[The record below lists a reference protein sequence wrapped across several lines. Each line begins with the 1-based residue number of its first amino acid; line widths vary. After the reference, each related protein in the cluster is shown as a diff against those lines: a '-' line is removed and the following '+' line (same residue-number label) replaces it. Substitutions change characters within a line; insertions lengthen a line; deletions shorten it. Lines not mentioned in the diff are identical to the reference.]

1 MNNERTADDF
11 DVVIAG
17 GGLVGGSLAIALAQI
32 GAQNDAQKGI
42 RVALIEAVPPES
54 DAQPSFDDR
63 TIALSRGS
71 YRILDQLGIWSHIED
86 SVWPIQQIHVSQQQH
101 FGTSVID
108 SAEQGVAE
116 LGHVIKSRVL
126 GESLWELIR
135 ELPGVTTFCP
145 TSVTATERESQPED
159 GRRRVELQGANG
171 THSISTKLLVV
182 ADGARSRVR
191 TALGIN
197 AEDRDYEQVAV
208 VAKVQIDP
216 EHAGHVAYE
225 RFTTEG
231 PLAMLPGPDGHYT
244 VVLARNAETV
254 QSVMDMGDDEL
265 LALLQSLFGF
275 RLGRLRRLG
284 KRQAYP
290 LHLVTAENITA
301 ERAVVIGNAAN
312 GLHPVAAQGFNLGLR
327 DVASLAEIIADG
339 FNEVFKGHEHSQEKG
354 FDPGGNETLQAY
366 KDWRQSDQRR
376 VVKFTDGLIRMFG
389 VPGDAAA
396 TARGLSLA
404 AFDVLPGAKKELA
417 RQTMGLAGKMS
428 RLARGLPL

>member
-1 MNNERTADDF
+1 MGDIPAADEF

-32 GAQNDAQKGI
+32 QAQINAESHAHNGGRI
-42 RVALIEAVPPES
+42 ALIEAVPPES

-71 YRILDQLGIWSHIED
+71 YRILDQLGIWSHIKD
-86 SVWPIQQIHVSQQQH
+86 SVWPIQQIHISQQQR
-101 FGTSVID
+101 FGTSLID

-116 LGHVIKSRVL
+116 LGYVIKSRAL
-126 GESLWELIR
+126 GESLWAQIR
-135 ELPGVTTFCP
+135 ALESVEIFCP
-145 TSVTATERESQPED
+145 TSVTTTKLED

-171 THSISTKLLVV
+171 AQSITTKLLVV

-191 TALGIN
+191 TALGIS

-225 RFTTEG
+225 RFTSEG
-231 PLAMLPGPDGHYT
+231 PLAMLPGPDGQYT

-254 QSVMDMGDDEL
+254 QSVMDMSDEKL

-290 LHLVTAENITA
+290 LHLVTAGEITA

-339 FNEVFKGHEHSQEKG
+339 FHSDGKD
-354 FDPGGNETLQAY
+354 FDSGGNETLHAY

-376 VVKFTDGLIRMFG
+376 VVKFTDGLIRLFG
-389 VPGDAAA
+389 VQGGAAA
-396 TARGLSLA
+396 AARGLSLA

>member
-1 MNNERTADDF
+1 MAGPATADDF

-32 GAQNDAQKGI
+32 QTNC
-42 RVALIEAVPPES
+42 RVALVEAVPPES
-54 DAQPSFDDR
+54 TEQPSFDDR

-71 YRILDQLGIWSHIED
+71 YRILDQLGIWSHIQD
-86 SVWPIQQIHVSQQQH
+86 SVWPIEQIHVSQQRR

-108 SAEQGVAE
+108 SDEQGVAE
-116 LGHVIKSRVL
+116 LGYVIKSRAL
-126 GESLWELIR
+126 GESLWAQIR
-135 ELPGVTTFCP
+135 ELSGVETFCP
-145 TSVTATERESQPED
+145 ASVTSTELTD
-159 GRRRVELQGANG
+159 GKRRVEL
-171 THSISTKLLVV
+171 HSPDGVQTLTTKLLVV
-182 ADGARSRVR
+182 ADGARSKLR
-191 TALGIN
+191 TALGIS

-208 VAKVQIDP
+208 VAKLQIDP
-216 EHAGHVAYE
+216 EHAGHIAYE
-225 RFTTEG
+225 RFTQEG
-231 PLAMLPGPDGHYT
+231 PLAILPGPDGHYT
-244 VVLARNAETV
+244 VVLARNAESVQTV
-254 QSVMDMGDDEL
+254 MEMADDEL
-265 LALLQSLFGF
+265 LTLLQSLFGF

-290 LHLVTAENITA
+290 LHLVTAADITA

-327 DVASLAEIIADG
+327 DVASLAEILADG
-339 FNEVFKGHEHSQEKG
+339 FKAGLNKGPHSQG
-354 FDPGGNETLQAY
+354 NDFDPGRNETLQAY
-366 KDWRQSDQRR
+366 TDWRQSDQRR
-376 VVKFTDGLIRMFG
+376 VVKFTDGLIRLFG

-404 AFDVLPGAKKELA
+404 AFDILPGAKQELA